1 MLRSALHNTTGE
13 IHIIEIESSDL
24 SEYTI
29 IPNAGEGNRNT
40 PSDGNGLSTHDDEEA
55 IQSQRVEIAVE
66 KARIEKA
73 VIENKR
79 RKGELTS
86 E

>member
-1 MLRSALHNTTGE
+1 MLRSALHHPTGE
-13 IHIIEIESSDL
+13 IHIIEIESANL

-40 PSDGNGLSTHDDEEA
+40 PADGNGLSTRDDEEA
-55 IQSQRVEIAVE
+55 IQSQKVEIAVE
-66 KARIEKA
+66 NTKIARA
-73 VIENKR
+73 VSENKK
-79 RKGELTS
+79 RKGEIT

>member
-1 MLRSALHNTTGE
+1 MLRSALHTPTGA
-13 IHIIEIESSDL
+13 IHIIEIESANLD
-24 SEYTI
+24 EYII

-40 PSDGNGLSTHDDEEA
+40 PADGNGLSTRDDEEA

-66 KARIEKA
+66 KNKIEKA
-73 VIENKR
+73 VKENRK
-79 RKGELTS
+79 RKGEIT

>member
-1 MLRSALHNTTGE
+1 MLRSALHKPTGS
-13 IHIIEIESSDL
+13 IHVIEIESANL
-24 SEYTI
+24 EEYVI

-40 PSDGNGLSTHDDEEA
+40 PADGNGLSTRDDEEA

-66 KARIEKA
+66 KTKIEKA
-73 VIENKR
+73 VSENKR
-79 RKGELTS
+79 RKGEIT